1 MVFNGYHSS
10 KTRNLCKS
18 TIINLIFE
26 WGNHIKRDHVEKTGF
41 FRKPSKWITCSKK
54 QVRYKLIVNGSWLED
69 EHLLAIFHKN

>member
-1 MVFNGYHSS
+1 MGESY
-10 KTRNLCKS
+10 KS
-18 TIINLIFE
+18 
-26 WGNHIKRDHVEKTGF
+26 DHVEKTGF